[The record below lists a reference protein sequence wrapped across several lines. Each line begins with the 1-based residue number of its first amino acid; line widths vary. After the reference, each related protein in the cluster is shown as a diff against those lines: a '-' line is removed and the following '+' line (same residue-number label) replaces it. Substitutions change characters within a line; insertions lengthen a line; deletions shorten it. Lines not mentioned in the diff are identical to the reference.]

1 MMEKIIGT
9 ALDIVTYLMGDGI
22 DKKALYDLELHQ
34 EKKKRSLDSNA
45 YFHVL
50 VGKLAQAQTPPIS
63 KARCKNMLIADYGQ
77 EEYID
82 GQIVVLKSNL
92 PPEKMCN
99 VEYLHTSCVKIAE
112 ENGKEVYFYKVYR
125 GTHTYDTKEMAK
137 LIDGT
142 IQECKNVGIE
152 TATPAEIDRMQQLWE
167 QHYLNKKEA
176 NK

>member
-1 MMEKIIGT
+1 MEKITGKAI
-9 ALDIVTYLMGDGI
+9 DIVTFLMGDNA
-22 DKKALYDLELHQ
+22 DKNALYDLELHQ
-34 EKKKRSLDSNA
+34 EKKHRSLDSNS

-50 VGKLAQAQTPPIS
+50 VGKLAQAQKPPIS

-99 VEYLHTSCVKIAE
+99 VEYLHTSCVRISE

-125 GTHTYDTKEMAK
+125 GTHTYDSKEMAK

-152 TATPAEIDRMQQLWE
+152 TATPDELARMQQLWE
-167 QHYLNKKEA
+167 QHYLNKKGE
-176 NK
+176 K

>member
-1 MMEKIIGT
+1 MRAKTKELVIW
-9 ALDIVTYLMGDGI
+9 LLQQD
-22 DKKALYDLELHQ
+22 DKEWEIEEYK
-34 EKKKRSLDSNA
+34 EKKHRSLDSNA

-99 VEYLHTSCVKIAE
+99 VEYLHTSCVKISE

-152 TATPAEIDRMQQLWE
+152 TATSDEIAHMQMLWE
-167 QHYLNKKEA
+167 NKIKRKKEE
-176 NK
+176 NKSESLRN